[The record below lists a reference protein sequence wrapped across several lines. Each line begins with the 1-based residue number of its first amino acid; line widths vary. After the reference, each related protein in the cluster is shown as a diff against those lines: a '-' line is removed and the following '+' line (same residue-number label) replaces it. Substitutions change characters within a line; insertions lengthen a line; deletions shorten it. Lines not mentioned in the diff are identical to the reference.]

1 MIKYILRRI
10 LMMIPVMLGVM
21 LIVFTMMYITPG
33 DPAEIILGDAATPET
48 VAELRDEM
56 GLDDPYIVRFV
67 RFILDLLRGDLG
79 TCYATRQ
86 PVFDRLVQTFPNTIK
101 LAALAVVVSTTLGL
115 TMGII
120 SAAKQYSI
128 FDNVAMAL
136 AMVGNAMPNFWQ
148 GLLLM
153 LVFSLWLGW
162 LPASGFSSFKHMIL
176 PAITMGTSSAAVI
189 ARMTRSSMLEVI
201 RADYISTARA
211 KGQIEFRVIL
221 RHALKNALIPVVTII
236 GIQFGR
242 QLGGAVLTE
251 SIFAVPGVGKM
262 LVDAIKARNYPVVQG
277 GVLMIALSLS
287 IVNLLVDILYAYIDP
302 RIKSQYK

>member
-1 MIKYILRRI
+1 
-10 LMMIPVMLGVM
+10 
-21 LIVFTMMYITPG
+21 
-33 DPAEIILGDAATPET
+33 
-48 VAELRDEM
+48 
-56 GLDDPYIVRFV
+56 
-67 RFILDLLRGDLG
+67 
-79 TCYATRQ
+79 
-86 PVFDRLVQTFPNTIK
+86 
-101 LAALAVVVSTTLGL
+101 
-115 TMGII
+115 
-120 SAAKQYSI
+120 
-128 FDNVAMAL
+128 
-136 AMVGNAMPNFWQ
+136 Q

-162 LPASGFSSFKHMIL
+162 LPASGFSSFKYMIL

-287 IVNLLVDILYAYIDP
+287 IVNLLV
-302 RIKSQYK
+302 

>member
-10 LMMIPVMLGVM
+10 LMMIPVMLGVTI
-21 LIVFTMMYITPG
+21 IVFTMMYITPG
-33 DPAEIILGDAATPET
+33 DPAEIILEDGATPEA
-48 VAELRDEM
+48 VAELREEM
-56 GLDDPYIVRFV
+56 GLDDPYLVRYFRFV
-67 RFILDLLRGDLG
+67 SDLLHGDLG
-79 TCYATRQ
+79 TCYATGQ
-86 PVFDRLVQTFPNTIK
+86 PVFDRLVQTFPNTMK
-101 LAALAVVVSTTLGL
+101 LAALAVLVSTTLGL
-115 TMGII
+115 LMGII
-120 SAAKQYSI
+120 SAAKQYSV

-136 AMVGNAMPNFWQ
+136 AMMGNAMPNFWQ

-153 LVFSLWLGW
+153 LLFSLWLGW

-176 PAITMGTSSAAVI
+176 PAVTMGTSSAAII

-211 KGQIEFRVIL
+211 KGQVEYRVIL

-251 SIFAVPGVGKM
+251 SIFAIPGVGKM
-262 LVDAIKARNYPVVQG
+262 MVDAIKARNFPVVQG

>member
-1 MIKYILRRI
+1 MIRYILRRI
-10 LMMIPVMLGVM
+10 LMMIPVMLGVT

-33 DPAEIILGDAATPET
+33 DPAEIILGDNATPEA
-48 VAELRDEM
+48 VAQLRAEM
-56 GLDDPYIVRFV
+56 GLDDPYLVRYVRFV
-67 RFILDLLRGDLG
+67 SNLLRGDLG
-79 TCYATRQ
+79 TCYATKQ
-86 PVFDRLVQTFPNTIK
+86 PVFDRLVQTFPNTVK
-101 LAALAVVVSTTLGL
+101 LAAFAVVVSTIMGMSL
-115 TMGII
+115 GII
-120 SAAKQYSI
+120 SAAKQYSL
-128 FDNVAMAL
+128 FDNIAMML
-136 AMVGNAMPNFWQ
+136 AMVGNAMPSFWQ

-176 PAITMGTSSAAVI
+176 PAITMGTTSAAVL

-211 KGQIEFRVIL
+211 KGQTEFRVIMH
-221 RHALKNALIPVVTII
+221 HALRNALIPVVTMI

-251 SIFAVPGVGKM
+251 SIFAIPGVGKM
-262 LVDAIKARNYPVVQG
+262 MVDAIKARNYPVVQG
-277 GVLMIALSLS
+277 GVLLIALSLS
-287 IVNLLVDILYAYIDP
+287 VVNLVVDILYAYIDP